1 MTAPLFPE
9 TAPPAGPRVTITARP
24 KGQGDP
30 VLSLGRFDTPLG
42 RVVAMGRGGALW
54 GLGFA
59 GELSA
64 RQVEED
70 LLARWPWMTMKV
82 LLGIYWQ
89 ALRLFIKRTPI
100 FTHPESR

>member
-1 MTAPLFPE
+1 
-9 TAPPAGPRVTITARP
+9 V
-24 KGQGDP
+24 
-30 VLSLGRFDTPLG
+30 
-42 RVVAMGRGGALW
+42 
-54 GLGFA
+54 
-59 GELSA
+59 
-64 RQVEED
+64 D